1 MPRLS
6 ANVVKL
12 FASALV
18 ILSPIYYL
26 LKVSNYQYYILVNIS
41 VASFMVIYL
50 ITQQQ
55 NPAPLVTNIQN
66 TNGQTFDEAVKENLT
81 EGIKTGRMKVSL
93 DQPLKMKV
101 GDMDVDVVV
110 TESKEEQK
118 EFLPVN
124 AG

>member
-101 GDMDVDVVV
+101 GEMDVVV

>member
-66 TNGQTFDEAVKENLT
+66 INGQTFDEAVKENLT

-101 GDMDVDVVV
+101 GEMDVVV